1 MGVLHFIR
9 FFGGVLFYFI
19 FFFFLGVFFFSF
31 LLPPPSPSASPAGRG
46 PYRFPFC
53 GSRQNTKFSRRSN
66 LALHLAP
73 NREIHGE
80 ITNSVWMRLDKKKK
94 EKLGS

>member
-9 FFGGVLFYFI
+9 FLGGFI
-19 FFFFLGVFFFSF
+19 FFIFYFFSKGVFSF
-31 LLPPPSPSASPAGRG
+31 LFFSHPPSPSASPAGRG